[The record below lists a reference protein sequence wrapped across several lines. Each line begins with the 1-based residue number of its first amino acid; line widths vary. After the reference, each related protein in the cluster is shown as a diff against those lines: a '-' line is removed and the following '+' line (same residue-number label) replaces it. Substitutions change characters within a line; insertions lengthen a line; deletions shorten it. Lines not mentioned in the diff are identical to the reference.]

1 MLLPAIALADPTG
14 SYKVAGT
21 SEDGSKYQGT
31 VKVLRNG
38 ETYIVDW
45 MIGKNESIGTGLG
58 AKFSGDRFEM
68 GPASDEDTAIS
79 VGYVSKENFGIAMY
93 FRAAGRQLAGC
104 LDLWRLG
111 KGCERNL
118 DSRVNRAYQASGL
131 NEVNSL

>member
-1 MLLPAIALADPTG
+1 MLLPAIAFADPTG

-79 VGYVSKENFGIAMY
+79 VGYVSRRISASPCISSS
-93 FRAAGRQLAGC
+93 RTAAGRVSGPMAARK
-104 LDLWRLG
+104 RL
-111 KGCERNL
+111 
-118 DSRVNRAYQASGL
+118 RAKSGL
-131 NEVNSL
+131 ASNPRVSGVGIE

>member
-21 SEDGSKYQGT
+21 SEDGSEYRGT

-93 FRAAGRQLAGC
+93 FEQPDGSWQGVWTYGGSEKVSSEIWTR
-104 LDLWRLG
+104 
-111 KGCERNL
+111 E
-118 DSRVNRAYQASGL
+118 
-131 NEVNSL
+131 

>member
-1 MLLPAIALADPTG
+1 MIFRTVISACAFVLLPAIVLADPTG

-21 SEDGSKYQGT
+21 SEDGSEYQGT

-93 FRAAGRQLAGC
+93 F
-104 LDLWRLG
+104 
-111 KGCERNL
+111 E
-118 DSRVNRAYQASGL
+118 QADGSWQGVWTYGGS
-131 NEVNSL
+131 EKVSSEIWTRE